1 MATKQLPF
9 DLKVLRVFANR
20 YKWLLVILTFSS
32 FAFSAFIVKS
42 MVSLYSASTT
52 IYVDPENVLGDLA
65 RGVAVST
72 SLNDQLETLRH
83 LILNEDFLE
92 PHVIQELDIRWQD
105 VYTPP
110 LSLQFM
116 PAVMEFGEHAKD
128 AVKRLFGL
136 EIWTVTDEQ
145 KQLLERREITN
156 IVKKSTSLRQS
167 RGRFLAISYIGPN
180 ATASQKIVE
189 IIANQCKELL
199 LRNKNQ
205 ETREA
210 VRYIERQYNEA
221 TRRLEEF
228 ERELADLRV
237 EQFDQGPEAKIALL
251 QQRQTALD
259 TLRIIQQDLENLNT
273 TKQQLEIEKAN
284 RQTILRQDPEI
295 TAQLLERSQDRE
307 ALELEAL
314 ETRLAQLQ
322 ERGFTDEW
330 PEVTALKEQI
340 AYKETRLTDKLQSD
354 PEAEETVFLAD
365 PIYNEYYRQI
375 RQVETEQDSLKSQEK
390 RLLANIALY
399 EEKLKSMPEI
409 EKSFAAIQRKIDL
422 HSELQVDLA
431 QRRETARATQELEK
445 SRGEN
450 RIRIVNRSHSN
461 QPTGMPPIII
471 MGALSL
477 LGPAAGIGIIFLL
490 YYFNTSVKSAEDVQV
505 EYNLPVIAIIPKTN
519 FKKELKRHRKALKA
533 SRKTLSFHPKGLRR
547 ETDRSLPEAEPGGA
561 IDLPTADET
570 LTQAHEHAEVEL
582 FDKIVKRTQTPLRPS
597 SHLSMVLTMLTN
609 PTSHAAEE
617 YRRLCFNVEWGLKE
631 ALSGP
636 CKTIMVT
643 SALPNEGKTVTALNL
658 ASTLARNHRVLLVDT
673 NFRKA
678 AVHEAFEI
686 PQNPGLSDMI
696 EQNLTPQLYFPPDSP
711 NLSILPA
718 GGGDAHPAD
727 TLSSKQMYRF
737 IESMKGSSYFEYAI
751 FDVPPVSLL
760 PDSSIIAS
768 QLDGIVWVTWELN
781 TSKEVV
787 RLALSRIT
795 NPSILGVVLN
805 LSEQQILPRKY
816 DKLWK
821 EYQQHSPKARTRNT

>member
-1 MATKQLPF
+1 MATKQLPI
-9 DLKVLRVFANR
+9 DLKVLRVFAHR
-20 YKWLLVILTFSS
+20 YKWLLIILTFSS

-42 MVSLYSASTT
+42 MINIYSAATT
-52 IYVDPENVLGDLA
+52 IYVDPESVLGEVA

-83 LILNEDFLE
+83 LILNEDFIE

-110 LSLQFM
+110 LNLQFM
-116 PAVMEFGEHAKD
+116 PDVMEFGEQAKN
-128 AVKRLFGL
+128 AVKTLFGL
-136 EIWTVTDEQ
+136 EVYTTTDEQ
-145 KQLLERREITN
+145 EQLLERQEITS

-167 RGRFLAISYIGPN
+167 RGRFLEISYQGPN
-180 ATASQKIVE
+180 ATACQKIVE

-221 TRRLEEF
+221 TRKLEEF

-237 EQFDQGPEAKIALL
+237 EQFDKGPEAKIALL
-251 QQRQTALD
+251 QQRQSSLD
-259 TLRIIQQDLENLNT
+259 ALRIIQQDLENLAA
-273 TKQQLEIEKAN
+273 TKQQLELEKAD
-284 RQTILRQDPEI
+284 RQTVLRQDPEI
-295 TAQLLERSQDRE
+295 TEQLWERSQDRE
-307 ALELEAL
+307 AVELEAL
-314 ETRLAQLQ
+314 EKRLAQLQ

-330 PEVTALKEQI
+330 PEVASLKEQI
-340 AYKETRLTDKLQSD
+340 ASKAASLENKIQSD
-354 PEAEETVFLAD
+354 PEAEEKIFLAD

-375 RQVETEQDSLKSQEK
+375 RQVDTEQQSLSKQEK
-390 RLLANIALY
+390 KLLVNITLY
-399 EEKLKSMPEI
+399 EDKLKSMPEI

-422 HSELQVDLA
+422 QGGLQIDLA

-450 RIRIVNRSHSN
+450 RIRIVNRSHPN
-461 QPTGMPPIII
+461 KPIGMPQIIV
-471 MGALSL
+471 MGGLFL
-477 LGPAAGIGIIFLL
+477 LGPAIGIGIIFLL
-490 YYFNTSVKSAEDVQV
+490 YYFNSSVKSADDVQI

-519 FKKELKRHRKALKA
+519 FKRELRKHKKAVTA
-533 SRKTLSFHPKGLRR
+533 SRKKLVSRLKSRRKGRKQ
-547 ETDRSLPEAEPGGA
+547 LPEPTRDTA
-561 IDLPTADET
+561 IEALSTEENPVLSVEGD
-570 LTQAHEHAEVEL
+570 EVEL
-582 FDKIVKRTQTPLRPS
+582 FDKVVKRVKAPARPT

-658 ASTLARNHRVLLVDT
+658 ASTLARNHRVLLVDA

-678 AVHEAFEI
+678 AIHEAFEI
-686 PQNPGLSDMI
+686 PQGPGLSDMI
-696 EQNLTPQLYFPPDSP
+696 ERNSSPELYFPPNSP
-711 NLSILPA
+711 NLSIFPA
-718 GGGDAHPAD
+718 GTGDAHPAD
-727 TLSSKQMYRF
+727 ALSSKQMYRF
-737 IESMKGSSYFEYAI
+737 IESMKGSTYFEYAI
-751 FDVPPVSLL
+751 FDVPPVSLI

-781 TSKEVV
+781 TAKEVV

-805 LSEQQILPRKY
+805 RSEQQVLPKKY

-821 EYQQHSPKARTRNT
+821 EYQQHSTGARHRNT